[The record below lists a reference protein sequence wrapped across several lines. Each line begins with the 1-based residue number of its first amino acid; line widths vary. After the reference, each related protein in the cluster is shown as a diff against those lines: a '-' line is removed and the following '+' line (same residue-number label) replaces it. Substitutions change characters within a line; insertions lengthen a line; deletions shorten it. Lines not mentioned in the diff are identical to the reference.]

1 MADIYQNKLNKYLG
15 DGARSAKFE
24 VLIIPPS
31 GVELKK
37 YSTNEASSALSYQC
51 YATAFPGMTAE
62 SIDYKYLGRNIP
74 VPNVLIPNQGW
85 SATFYND
92 ENHSIRKFFKDWM
105 ESYQTNHYGG
115 GETRQLQ
122 NLTLSI
128 YQWDYELK
136 NKVLACVLYGIFPV
150 SMSDIEVS
158 FENLSQIQ
166 SFQVEFKY
174 AYFDYVDIAAGLS
187 AEGIKDTIKNTVN
200 NAVNSVLKA
209 GQTLASTAA
218 DKAMGLL
225 NDKLKS
231 VNELYKNAGDSVLNR
246 FTSWNAN

>member
-1 MADIYQNKLNKYLG
+1 MADIYQNRLNKYLG

-24 VLIIPPS
+24 VLIIPPE
-31 GVELKK
+31 GVTLKQ
-37 YSTNEASSALSYQC
+37 YSTSEASNALSYQC
-51 YATAFPGMTAE
+51 YSTNFPGMTAE
-62 SIDYKYLGRNIP
+62 SIDFKYLGRNIP
-74 VPNVLIPNQGW
+74 VPNVLIPNQSW

-105 ESYQTNHYGG
+105 ESYQTNHYSSG
-115 GETRQLQ
+115 TTQRLQ

-136 NKVLACVLYGIFPV
+136 NKTIACILYGIFPV
-150 SMSDIEVS
+150 SMGDIEVS
-158 FENLSQIQ
+158 FESLSQIQ
-166 SFQVEFKY
+166 TFQVEFKY

-187 AEGIKDTIKNTVN
+187 AEGIKDAIKNTVN

-209 GQTLASTAA
+209 GQTLAATAA

-225 NDKLKS
+225 NDKLKDVKS
-231 VNELYKNAGDSVLNR
+231 LYKNAGDSIYNR
-246 FTSWNAN
+246 FTGWNVK